1 MNVRDKNKLTRVV
14 AFDYDGVLA
23 MQHNGPDSLEI
34 MKKALLTVYD
44 SREIDPKHAQL
55 FWRTLFQETKGTT
68 EQNMFAR
75 FCVLS
80 GFSHTPQKYREYV
93 NLRTELIAVWNR
105 EHKIASFDEGKI
117 YPDVYGALDKIKSNP
132 TYRTL
137 TAIVTGNPE
146 PVMRVRAPKEL
157 LSRVDYVVGG
167 SRGLSRK
174 DLLDRTR
181 RIAKITFAWAPHYDP
196 KGEIDNLT
204 FIDDVPRGA
213 LSHPQE
219 WRSVAIIRPDNPQWE
234 MCVCED
240 QEAVSRTQ
248 TEFLMRSVHSLSRDS
263 KLRPVI
269 IGEGDSY
276 HDLMMFQAL
285 LDLGMKPERAY
296 SLVNESTSHRQNSA
310 YMTTS
315 LQDPQLYEF
324 LDPPLWAKYYPEG
337 LRESASAG
345 RRK

>member
-34 MKKALLTVYD
+34 MKKALLTVYG
-44 SREIDPKHAQL
+44 SREVDPKKAQL

-68 EQNMFAR
+68 EQNVFAR
-75 FCVLS
+75 FCVMS

-93 NLRTELIAVWNR
+93 SLRTQLIAVWNR

-117 YPDVYGALDKIKSNP
+117 YPDVYGALDTIKSNP

-137 TAIVTGNPE
+137 IAIVTGNPE

-167 SRGLSRK
+167 SRGNTRME
-174 DLLDRTR
+174 LLDRTR
-181 RIAKITFAWAPHYDP
+181 RIAKTTFAWAPHYDQQ
-196 KGEIDNLT
+196 GEIDNLT

-234 MCVCED
+234 MRVYED
-240 QEAVSRTQ
+240 QAAAASSRQ
-248 TEFLMRSVHSLSRDS
+248 EYLMRAMNSLSRQG
-263 KLRPVI
+263 KTGPVI

-276 HDLMMFQAL
+276 RGLMTFQSF
-285 LDLGMKPERAY
+285 LDLGMKPETAY
-296 SLVNESTSHRQNSA
+296 SLAIGSTSHRPNSA
-310 YMTTS
+310 YMTTT
-315 LQDPQLYEF
+315 LADPLLYEF
-324 LDPPLWAKYYPEG
+324 IDPPRWAELCAEG
-337 LRESASAG
+337 TREPASSG